1 MRFAFLIGLMAA
13 ALQAAAAPGAPIVE
27 HMVVLQPGA
36 SGMTV
41 QESVL
46 FENTGKEAAGDV
58 LRLYIPEAA
67 QAPAQVS
74 ITGPQGG
81 TADQPLLKTAQS
93 NVYQVDASIQP
104 GQTRIDFSYSLP
116 FSTPGV
122 FSGKVLHTEGRLWL
136 VAPLG
141 VTLKGDN
148 LRPPQQTTDMRA
160 SVYEVEGREFKVEID
175 GAVSAAAGGSPGQGD
190 GGSSLTEILPRIY
203 DNLYPI
209 LGLAF
214 GILILGFYMLY
225 RKDAV
230 PAAPAPA
237 PPAPQPAAPRG
248 KRRR

>member
-27 HMVVLQPGA
+27 HMVVLQPGPG
-36 SGMTV
+36 GMTV

-46 FENTGKEAAGDV
+46 FDNSGKEAASDV

-81 TADQPLLKTAQS
+81 TADQPLVKTAQS

-104 GQTRIDFSYSLP
+104 GQTRIDLSYSLP

-122 FSGKVLHTEGRLWL
+122 FSGKVLHTAGRLWL
-136 VAPLG
+136 VAPQG

-148 LRPPQQTTDMRA
+148 LKPPQQTTDMRA
-160 SVYEVEGREFKVEID
+160 SVYEVEGREFKVQVE
-175 GAVSAAAGGSPGQGD
+175 GAVSAAADSPSQED
-190 GGSSLTEILPRIY
+190 SGSSLSQILPRIY

-225 RKDAV
+225 RKETV
-230 PAAPAPA
+230 QAAAAPA
-237 PPAPQPAAPRG
+237 PPAPAPAAPRS